1 MAEGSRPV
9 HGDRVRIRRRS
20 ALTVLAATATAVAT
34 LQAPPA
40 AHASGPVSSWIVTY
54 DAPPSPVDLQVLR
67 SVSDAVHGFVAV
79 PAAVVNAPDGLVP
92 LLRRLPG
99 VRGVWANETYQPL
112 MSGATA
118 ASRAREVWDALGW
131 TGAGVT
137 IAVIDAG
144 VDGSHPDLC
153 AAATFCKGTPIK
165 VVENVKVVGRQDVV
179 GDPVVYLEDQI
190 STDSTSGHGSHV
202 AGIAAGWG
210 TASET
215 PGKYRGVAH
224 GASIVGYGTGEAVE
238 AVNVL
243 GAYDHAIS
251 HADELGIKVINN
263 SWGPGAFTD
272 YDPEHPV
279 NRATDAAW
287 AAGINVV
294 FGSGNDGTRTDSLNM
309 FSAHPRAIS
318 VAGGRK
324 DGQQAFFSSK
334 GVPGSWLWHPTVMA
348 PGESITSVRALTGF
362 TINAADASAGQ
373 GNPDAPS
380 QNDSPYYA
388 SSSGTSMAA
397 PHVAGVIALV
407 QQASRATRGVWLTPL
422 EVRNLLQNTARSM
435 LPSYQHY
442 SAGAGYVDAFAAAQA
457 AAAGTHL
464 GPYDDGTTYD
474 TKPFAGTVGPAA
486 FVSTS
491 TFESTFE
498 VAPGALSVDVMADW
512 GPEAVV
518 AANQDLDIDL
528 YRPDGTLFRGTFLA
542 CDPAQQ
548 PNGYSSFCS
557 SAPNERLTATHPA
570 PGTWRV
576 VVKGGLATAS
586 ETVRGLWSAA
596 YPDGTPVPVRAGAT
610 TVTVAPATPVGV
622 AGQGVL
628 VTATV
633 RDASGLPVANAPV
646 TWSSAGIGTVTHAE
660 PVTDSFGRAVATA
673 GATSLGTQTVT
684 ATTGALSGSGAVTW
698 LGLPVLP
705 APTVPCLTGCT
716 APPADS
722 PGEVS
727 GGGWWQQGTKRHLTV
742 GASLERGASAP
753 SGELRYDDKAGTV
766 LRSTVVERFRVDG
779 TTATLSGSGSVNG
792 TDGYRWTL
800 TVSDG
805 GQGSGSSDSASLVV
819 TRAGSSYRHEAS
831 GTLGGGNLRVAAG

>member
-1 MAEGSRPV
+1 MATWTGRV
-9 HGDRVRIRRRS
+9 HGDGVHLSRRS
-20 ALTVLAATATAVAT
+20 ALTVLAVSLTGLLGVPAPATADAVGT
-34 LQAPPA
+34 
-40 AHASGPVSSWIVTY
+40 WIVTF
-54 DAPPSPVDLQVLR
+54 DAPPTPVDLEVLG
-67 SVSDAVHGFVAV
+67 SLSDAVHGFTAV
-79 PAAVVNAPDGLVP
+79 PAAVVNVAPALVP

-99 VRGVWANETYQPL
+99 VRGVWANESYAPQ
-112 MSGATA
+112 MASATTT
-118 ASRAREVWDALGW
+118 SRARQVWDELGW
-131 TGAGVT
+131 TGAGVG

-153 AAATFCKGTPIK
+153 AQPVFCRGTAVK
-165 VVENVKVVGRQDVV
+165 VVQNVKVVGRQDVV
-179 GDPVVYLEDQI
+179 GDPVVYLEDQV

-202 AGIAAGWG
+202 AGIAAGFG

-224 GASIVGYGTGEAVE
+224 GASLVGYGTGELVE

-243 GAYDHAIS
+243 GAYDHAIT
-251 HADELGIKVINN
+251 HAAEYGIKVINN

-324 DGQQAFFSSK
+324 DGQLAFFSSK
-334 GVPGSWLWHPTVMA
+334 GVPGSWLWHPTVTA

-373 GNPDAPS
+373 GNPDAPT
-380 QNDSPYYA
+380 QNDAPYYA

-407 QQASRATRGVWLTPL
+407 QQAARAHLGRWLTPV
-422 EVRNLLQNTARSM
+422 EVRNLLQNTARP

-442 SAGAGYVDAFAAAQA
+442 SAGAGYVDAYAAATA

-464 GPYDDGTTYD
+464 GAYDDGTTYD
-474 TKPFAGTVGPAA
+474 TQAYAGTVGPAA

-491 TFESTFE
+491 TFASTFA
-498 VAPGALSVDVMADW
+498 VAPGARSLDVMADW

-557 SAPNERLTATHPA
+557 SAPNERLTVTDPVA
-570 PGTWRV
+570 GTWRV

-596 YPDGTPVPVRAGAT
+596 YPDGTPLPARAGAS
-610 TVTVAPATPVGV
+610 TVTTAAATPVGV

-633 RDASGLPVANAPV
+633 RDAAGLPVANAPV
-646 TWSSAGIGTVTHAE
+646 TWSTAGIGSVTHAE

-673 GATSLGTQTVT
+673 GAPSLGAQTVT
-684 ATTGALSGSGAVTW
+684 AGTGALSASAAITW
-698 LGLPVLP
+698 IGLPVLP
-705 APTVPCLTGCT
+705 APTSPCLLSCPT
-716 APPADS
+716 PPAS
-722 PGEVS
+722 TAGHVS
-727 GGGWWQQGTKRHLTV
+727 GGGWWQQGTRHHLTV
-742 GASLERGASAP
+742 GASYDSGATAP

-766 LRSTVVERFRVDG
+766 LRSTLVEQLRVEG
-779 TTATLSGSGSVNG
+779 ATATLSGSGTVNG
-792 TDGYRWTL
+792 TEGYRWTL
-800 TVSDG
+800 TVTDG
-805 GQGSGSSDSASLVV
+805 GQSDAAGLVV
-819 TRAGSSYRHEAS
+819 TRAGTSYRHEA
-831 GTLGGGNLRVAAG
+831 GGALGGGNLVVRVG